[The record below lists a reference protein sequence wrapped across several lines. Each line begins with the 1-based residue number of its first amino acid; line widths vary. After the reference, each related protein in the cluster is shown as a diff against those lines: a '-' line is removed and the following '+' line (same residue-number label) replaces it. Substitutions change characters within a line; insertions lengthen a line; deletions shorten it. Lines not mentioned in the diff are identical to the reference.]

1 MKHKVRTL
9 SNCCELISGQH
20 VLEPLV
26 NDSYVG
32 KPYLTGP
39 SDFLGFEPQ
48 ATRWTEHGTAHCAM
62 GDILITVKG
71 SGCGTMA
78 RAGEAY
84 AISRQLM
91 AIRPKAVDV
100 SYVWVCIEAHAHVL
114 SRFASG
120 IIPGLGREHLLS
132 LPIPALGEECE
143 RRIGHLS
150 DLELQTLQRIESL
163 LAAKREQK
171 RGLMQQL
178 LTGKLRFPGFTEPW
192 KTVRL
197 GELGNLN
204 RGVTYSGDR
213 DVRNADSIDTVRLLR
228 ATNIQ
233 GGKLNLDDV
242 TIIDF
247 RRGNLAALL
256 KPGDFVICIA
266 NGSKRL
272 VGKNALIGN
281 ELSNR
286 PHVVGAFCARFQP
299 ADGVAP
305 TFMAAVMESPSYQ
318 KWIGILLAG
327 TSINNLKPSDIAL
340 IPFHLP
346 TTSAEQ
352 RKIGAIWNVLETEI
366 ELLEQQRAAFAA
378 QRRGL
383 MEKLLSGEIDIQNPK
398 ETAA

>member
-1 MKHKVRTL
+1 
-9 SNCCELISGQH
+9 
-20 VLEPLV
+20 
-26 NDSYVG
+26 
-32 KPYLTGP
+32 
-39 SDFLGFEPQ
+39 
-48 ATRWTEHGTAHCAM
+48 
-62 GDILITVKG
+62 
-71 SGCGTMA
+71 
-78 RAGEAY
+78 
-84 AISRQLM
+84 
-91 AIRPKAVDV
+91 
-100 SYVWVCIEAHAHVL
+100 
-114 SRFASG
+114 
-120 IIPGLGREHLLS
+120 
-132 LPIPALGEECE
+132 
-143 RRIGHLS
+143 
-150 DLELQTLQRIESL
+150 
-163 LAAKREQK
+163 
-171 RGLMQQL
+171 MQQL